1 MESEAPS
8 TPRIGIIGSGSWA
21 TAIASLLTWHDSPEI
36 PAVNWWVRRRESLE
50 HIERTGHNPHY
61 LRSLTLK
68 RNRLALSSDLN
79 TIVEGSDIL
88 ILAVPSAHLDT
99 VLEAQPLPAFKDKVV
114 FSAIKGLVSEDHHIP
129 ARYLHKVMGV
139 PYDRIGLIS
148 GPSHAEEVAREQ
160 WTYLT
165 MACPD
170 VGVAEKLADRMANPW
185 LHIRCNDD
193 LFGIELSAVLKNVYA
208 IAAGVSHGLG
218 IGDNFNA
225 VLIASALNET
235 ERFLNAVN
243 STSRDLSSSAYLGD
257 LLVTAYSPHS
267 RNRALGTMV
276 GKGYSVPGALMEMGM
291 VAEGYRSALG
301 IHMINRKFGVHMP
314 VADAVYRIF
323 HEQVAPSIEMRI
335 LSEHIH

>member
-1 MESEAPS
+1 MESEAPFN
-8 TPRIGIIGSGSWA
+8 PRVGIIGSGSWA
-21 TAIASLLTWHDSPEI
+21 TAIASLLTWHDLPGH
-36 PAVNWWVRRRESLE
+36 PPVNWWIRRKESLDQMA
-50 HIERTGHNPHY
+50 RTGHNPHY

-68 RNRLALSSDLN
+68 RDRLALSTNLREVVDK
-79 TIVEGSDIL
+79 SDIL
-88 ILAVPSAHLDT
+88 ILAIPSAHLDG
-99 VLEAQPLPAFKDKVV
+99 VLESLPLPDLENKVV
-114 FSAIKGLVSEDHHIP
+114 FSAIKGLISEDHHIP

-165 MACPD
+165 LASPD
-170 VGVAEKLADRMANPW
+170 VTVAERLANRMANPW

-193 LFGIELSAVLKNVYA
+193 LFGIELAAVLKNVYA
-208 IAAGVSHGLG
+208 LASGVSHGLG
-218 IGDNFNA
+218 LGDNFIA
-225 VLIASALNET
+225 VLIASALSET

-243 STSRDLSSSAYLGD
+243 DTARDLSSSAYLGD

-267 RNRALGTMV
+267 RNRTLGTMV
-276 GKGYSVPGALMEMGM
+276 GKGYSVQGALMEMGM

-301 IHMINRKFGVHMP
+301 IHSINRKFGVDMP